1 MTIHLQIIGYILIA
15 LAITHFGF
23 PKYFN
28 WKIELKDLS
37 LTHKQIYGVHTFFI
51 AFVVLLMGLLC
62 ITSTEELISTNLGK
76 TLSLGL
82 GIFWGI
88 RLLFQL
94 LVYSPKL
101 WRGKTFETIMHVLFT
116 LLWAYMTASFL
127 FISFK

>member
-15 LAITHFGF
+15 LAIIHVGF

-37 LTHKQIYGVHTFFI
+37 LIHKQIYGVHTFFI
-51 AFVVLLMGLLC
+51 AFVVLLVGLLC
-62 ITSTEELISTNLGK
+62 ITYTEELISTNLGK

-116 LLWAYMTASFL
+116 LLWTYMTASFL
-127 FISFK
+127 FIYFK